1 MTMGMKKQ
9 TFIFFTTTY
18 RSGEIIT
25 IRMSSRTYHK
35 GKSKGKPF
43 PSHAQ
48 YPDKTLGRVTSSKET
63 LGNKPCKAGILT
75 NIKIRR
81 HKVFHKTYGINKDQN
96 RFFIFV
102 RYSFSLKV
110 PSLKISGDN
119 EKNWNGYTWNNV
131 GEQIDDGLVPRRIR
145 YRERLSRDRNITL

>member
-48 YPDKTLGRVTSSKET
+48 YPDKTLGRVTSPKET

-110 PSLKISGDN
+110 PSLKN
-119 EKNWNGYTWNNV
+119 
-131 GEQIDDGLVPRRIR
+131 R
-145 YRERLSRDRNITL
+145 YPETMKKIGTAIHGIT